1 MKKPLRYPTNL
12 ERHVNSALKQAVLV
26 QFLLTQPL
34 AGVELRRGTMV
45 PRTIAVV
52 DAPVSRLPPWW
63 WWWWWSSPEQAQLT
77 LHTVY

>member
-1 MKKPLRYPTNL
+1 MATTPLLVEATIHYPTYL

-63 WWWWWSSPEQAQLT
+63 WWCSPEQAQLT
-77 LHTVY
+77 